1 MSWKAE
7 YWNSIKSFDTEEKL
21 DLFFYRPFGFLI
33 AKACLGTP
41 ISPTALTV
49 VGLSLGLISG
59 FFFYDNQS
67 TQSLI
72 IASVLFVL
80 AGVFDSSDGQ
90 LARMGGKSTKLGL
103 ILDGICDNFVFGSAY
118 FASVLT
124 VMPIWG
130 WTIWPIAILAGFFHS
145 VQSSMLDFYNR
156 EYLYFGA
163 GKTKGDYWNPSIE
176 EAKNERDQANGIS
189 RFLLGSRISWIWQQ
203 SVLTTRTSSQR
214 NEWKKLAN
222 GPKAQEFQKLYCEY
236 NRTILRFWRLMGANF
251 HTILILI
258 FVFYRRFDWYLIFCD
273 IIALNIALVVL
284 RYAQKRIDD
293 SFQARLVQ
301 EKLL

>member
-1 MSWKAE
+1 MSWKTE

-21 DLFFYRPFGFLI
+21 DLFFYRPLGFLI

-49 VGLSLGLISG
+49 VGLTLGLISG

-72 IASVLFVL
+72 IASILFVL

-118 FASVLT
+118 FASILT
-124 VMPIWG
+124 VMPLWG
-130 WTIWPIAILAGFFHS
+130 WSIWPIAILAGFFHS
-145 VQSSMLDFYNR
+145 VQSSVLDFYNR

-163 GKTKGDYWNPSIE
+163 GKTKGDYWNPSVE
-176 EAKNERDQANGIS
+176 EAKKERDRATGIS
-189 RFLLGSRISWIWQQ
+189 RFLLGTRISWIWQQ
-203 SVLTTRTSSQR
+203 TVLTTRTSQQR
-214 NEWKKLAN
+214 EQWKALVN
-222 GPKAQEFQKLYCEY
+222 GPRSQEFQKMYCEH

-273 IIALNIALVVL
+273 LIALNIALIIL
-284 RYAQKRIDD
+284 RLAQKRVDA
-293 SFQARLVQ
+293 SFQARLIQ
-301 EKLL
+301 EKFL

>member
-1 MSWKAE
+1 MSWKSE

-21 DLFFYRPFGFLI
+21 DLFFYRPLGFLI

-49 VGLSLGLISG
+49 VGLALGLISG

-67 TQSLI
+67 TQSLV
-72 IASVLFVL
+72 IACILFVL

-118 FASVLT
+118 FASILT
-124 VMPIWG
+124 VMPLWG
-130 WTIWPIAILAGFFHS
+130 WTIWPIGILAGFFHS
-145 VQSSMLDFYNR
+145 VQSSVLDFYNR

-163 GKTKGDYWNPSIE
+163 GKTKGDYWNPSVE
-176 EAKNERDQANGIS
+176 EAKKERDRASGIS
-189 RFLLGSRISWIWQQ
+189 RFLLGTRITWIWQQ
-203 SVLTTRTSSQR
+203 TVLTTRTSQQR
-214 NEWKKLAN
+214 EQWKTLAN
-222 GPKAQEFQKLYCEY
+222 GPRSQDFQKLYCEY

-251 HTILILI
+251 HTILIVI

-273 IIALNIALVVL
+273 IIALNIALLFL
-284 RYAQKRIDD
+284 RLAQKRVDA